1 MCVLEQATRRTS
13 LRICLDEKGED
24 MKHIASIIKNNR
36 FTVLLV
42 VWGMIDLLCAIL
54 CDIHADEAY
63 HRLYGQYL
71 DWGYFDHPPMVA
83 LMTFI
88 SDVLV
93 PGTSIVAKNLSV
105 RLMTVLLHMATV
117 FLVWKTLNI
126 NDRTDKRTQNVFFLI
141 AGSMV
146 MFNAYGFITA
156 PDAPLLFFG
165 ALFYYAYRQYLCE
178 ASWKYAFLLSVS
190 IAGMFYSKYMAVLA
204 VGFIVLSNWRLICD
218 KRLWAAIG
226 LAAVMLIPHLYWQYA
241 NNFPSF
247 TYHLVD
253 RSMHYNWLYTLD
265 YLPNQL
271 VVFNPLAYGLMIWLA
286 VRGLKSEDMWQ
297 RGMSWS
303 ILGFQLFFLTMTVR
317 GHVEPHWTMLTSI
330 PAIVMLVEDWLSNP
344 TNTHSLFAKRW
355 VRTTMV
361 AMFGLVLV
369 ARVVLMLNVL
379 PARTGLANLRPYYAA
394 IHEAAEGLPVVFD
407 GSFQR
412 PSLYRFYYDDNAV
425 LVRQEYD
432 RYTQYDLL
440 QLEKELLGKKVCL
453 IRAHEDNE
461 QITVGNHVIS
471 RRMVEELSMEDLQ

>member
-1 MCVLEQATRRTS
+1 
-13 LRICLDEKGED
+13 
-24 MKHIASIIKNNR
+24 MKRLASIIMNNR
-36 FTVLLV
+36 FIVLLML
-42 VWGMIDLLCAIL
+42 WGVIDLLCAML

-63 HRLYGQYL
+63 YRLYGQYL
-71 DWGYFDHPPMVA
+71 DWGYFDHPPMIA

-88 SDVLV
+88 SGILV
-93 PGTSIVAKNLSV
+93 PGTSVVAKNLSV

-117 FLVWKTLNI
+117 LFVWKTLDI
-126 NDRTDKRTQNVFFLI
+126 KDRMDKRTQNVFFLI

-165 ALFYYAYRQYLCE
+165 ALFYYAYRNYLSKP
-178 ASWKYAFLLSVS
+178 SWKYAIWLSVA
-190 IAGMFYSKYMAVLA
+190 ITGMFYSKYMAILA
-204 VGFIVLSNWRLICD
+204 VGFVVLSNWRAVCD
-218 KRLWAAIG
+218 KRLWVAIG
-226 LAAVMLIPHLYWQYA
+226 LAVIMLIPHLYWQYA
-241 NNFPSF
+241 NDFPSL
-247 TYHLVD
+247 TYHLMD
-253 RSMHYNWLYTLD
+253 RSMNYNWLYTLD

-271 VVFNPLAYGLMIWLA
+271 VVFNPLAYCLMIWLS
-286 VRGLKSEDMWQ
+286 VRGFKSTDMWR
-297 RGMSWS
+297 RGISWS
-303 ILGFQLFFLTMTVR
+303 ILGFQVFFFAMTVR
-317 GHVEPHWTMLTSI
+317 GHVEPHWTMLTTI
-330 PAIVMLVEDWLSNP
+330 PAIILLVEEWISYPNNLQ
-344 TNTHSLFAKRW
+344 SLFAKRW
-355 VRTTMV
+355 VRTIMV

-425 LVRQEYD
+425 LVRQDYD

-440 QLEKELLGKKVCL
+440 HLEKELLGKKVCL

-461 QITVGNHVIS
+461 KITVGNHVIS
-471 RRMVEELSMEDLQ
+471 RRIVEKLTMEDLR

>member
-1 MCVLEQATRRTS
+1 M
-13 LRICLDEKGED
+13 
-24 MKHIASIIKNNR
+24 
-36 FTVLLV
+36 
-42 VWGMIDLLCAIL
+42 
-54 CDIHADEAY
+54 
-63 HRLYGQYL
+63 
-71 DWGYFDHPPMVA
+71 
-83 LMTFI
+83 
-88 SDVLV
+88 
-93 PGTSIVAKNLSV
+93 SV

-117 FLVWKTLNI
+117 FLVWNALDIKDI
-126 NDRTDKRTQNVFFLI
+126 ADKRAQNVFFLVS
-141 AGSMV
+141 GSMV

-165 ALFYYAYRQYLCE
+165 ALFYYAYRKYLCE
-178 ASWKYAFLLSVS
+178 TSWKYAILLSVS

-204 VGFIVLSNWRLICD
+204 VGFIVLSNWRLVCD

-226 LAAVMLIPHLYWQYA
+226 LAILILIPHLYWQYA

-253 RSMHYNWLYTLD
+253 RSVSYNWLYTLD

-271 VVFNPLAYGLMIWLA
+271 VVFNPLAYCLMIWLA
-286 VRGLKSEDMWQ
+286 VRAFSSTDMWR

-303 ILGFQLFFLTMTVR
+303 ILGFQVFFFAMTIR
-317 GHVEPHWTMLTSI
+317 GHVEPHWTMLTTI
-330 PAIVMLVEDWLSNP
+330 PAIVLLVEDWMSYP
-344 TNTHSLFAKRW
+344 TNESSLFAKRW

-394 IHEAAEGLPVVFD
+394 IHEVSEGLPVVFD

-425 LVRQEYD
+425 LVRQDND

-440 QLEKELLGKKVCL
+440 HLEKELLGKKVCL

-461 QITVGNHVIS
+461 QITVGDHVIS
-471 RRMVEELSMEDLQ
+471 RRLVEELTMEDLR

>member
-1 MCVLEQATRRTS
+1 
-13 LRICLDEKGED
+13 
-24 MKHIASIIKNNR
+24 MKQLASIIKSNR
-36 FTVLLV
+36 FIVLLL
-42 VWGMIDLLCAIL
+42 VWGMIDLLCAML

-63 HRLYGQYL
+63 YRLYGQYL
-71 DWGYFDHPPMVA
+71 DWGYFDHPPMIA

-117 FLVWKTLNI
+117 FLVWKTLDI
-126 NDRTDKRTQNVFFLI
+126 KDRADKRAQNIFFLVS
-141 AGSMV
+141 GSMV

-165 ALFYYAYRQYLCE
+165 ALFYYAYRKYLCE
-178 ASWKYAFLLSVS
+178 TSWKYAILLSVA
-190 IAGMFYSKYMAVLA
+190 IAGMCYSKYMAVLA

-226 LAAVMLIPHLYWQYA
+226 LAVIMLIPHLYWQYA

-253 RSMHYNWLYTLD
+253 RSMSYNWLYTLD

-271 VVFNPLAYGLMIWLA
+271 LVFNPLSFCLMIWLS
-286 VRGLKSEDMWQ
+286 VRAFCSTDMWR

-303 ILGFQLFFLTMTVR
+303 VLGFQVFFFAMTIR
-317 GHVEPHWTMLTSI
+317 GHVEPHWTMLATI
-330 PAIVMLVEDWLSNP
+330 PAIVLLVEDWMSYP
-344 TNTHSLFAKRW
+344 TNERSLFVKRW

-369 ARVVLMLNVL
+369 ARVVLMMNVL

-394 IHEAAEGLPVVFD
+394 IHEASEGLPVVFD

-425 LVRQEYD
+425 LVRQDYD

-440 QLEKELLGKKVCL
+440 HLEKELLGKKVCL

-461 QITVGNHVIS
+461 QITVGDHVIS
-471 RRMVEELSMEDLQ
+471 RRLVEELTMEDLR

>member
-1 MCVLEQATRRTS
+1 MCVLELAIRRIF
-13 LRICLDEKGED
+13 LRICLDKKGED

-63 HRLYGQYL
+63 YRLYGQYL

-105 RLMTVLLHMATV
+105 RLMTVLLHMATA

-126 NDRTDKRTQNVFFLI
+126 KDRTDKRTQNVFFLI

-253 RSMHYNWLYTLD
+253 RSMNYNWLYTLD

-361 AMFGLVLV
+361 VMFGLVLV

-394 IHEAAEGLPVVFD
+394 IHEAAEGLPVVFG

>member
-1 MCVLEQATRRTS
+1 ML
-13 LRICLDEKGED
+13 
-24 MKHIASIIKNNR
+24 
-36 FTVLLV
+36 
-42 VWGMIDLLCAIL
+42 WGVIDLLCAML

-63 HRLYGQYL
+63 YRLYGQYL
-71 DWGYFDHPPMVA
+71 DWGYFDHPPMIA

-93 PGTSIVAKNLSV
+93 PETSVVAKNLSV

-117 FLVWKTLNI
+117 FFVWKTLDI
-126 NDRTDKRTQNVFFLI
+126 KDRMDKRTLNVFFLI

-156 PDAPLLFFG
+156 PDSPLLFFG
-165 ALFYYAYRQYLCE
+165 ALFYYAYRNYLSKP
-178 ASWKYAFLLSVS
+178 SWKYAILLSVA
-190 IAGMFYSKYMAVLA
+190 IAGMFYSKYMAILA
-204 VGFIVLSNWRLICD
+204 VGFVVLSNWRLVCD

-226 LAAVMLIPHLYWQYA
+226 LAVLMLIPHLYWQYA
-241 NNFPSF
+241 NDFPSL

-253 RSMHYNWLYTLD
+253 RSVNYNWLYTLD

-271 VVFNPLAYGLMIWLA
+271 VVFNPLAYCLMIWLA
-286 VRGLKSEDMWQ
+286 VRGFKSKDMWR
-297 RGMSWS
+297 RGISWS
-303 ILGFQLFFLTMTVR
+303 ILGFQVFFFAMTVR
-317 GHVEPHWTMLTSI
+317 GHVEPHWTMLTTI
-330 PAIVMLVEDWLSNP
+330 PAIILLVEEWISYPNNLQ
-344 TNTHSLFAKRW
+344 SLFAKRW

-425 LVRQEYD
+425 LVRQDYD

-440 QLEKELLGKKVCL
+440 HLEKELLGKKVCL

-461 QITVGNHVIS
+461 KITVGNHVIS
-471 RRMVEELSMEDLQ
+471 RRIVEKLTMEDLR

>member
-1 MCVLEQATRRTS
+1 
-13 LRICLDEKGED
+13 
-24 MKHIASIIKNNR
+24 MKRLASIIMNNR
-36 FTVLLV
+36 FIVLLML
-42 VWGMIDLLCAIL
+42 WGVIDLFCAML

-63 HRLYGQYL
+63 YRLYGQYL

-204 VGFIVLSNWRLICD
+204 IGFIVLSNWRLICD

-344 TNTHSLFAKRW
+344 INTHSLFAKRW

-361 AMFGLVLV
+361 VMFGLVLV